1 MRDFSCLVRT
11 HDKHHLEL
19 KTNLPIPEK
28 GKGRYDL
35 SFYFFS
41 PAQLHMDKETVGV
54 KKVLSS
60 VQTYTR
66 LSSPVLP
73 LAGLVDEKNSLS
85 PLNRINGLLT
95 DFNRGIPLDSEAVIY
110 EFQTLVNA
118 FRSEI
123 KGFVDLLE
131 QLVVD
136 EHQHISLYRV
146 RIRSTVKE
154 ATKVLS
160 AARELFP
167 LLVNPSIPE
176 RVRTA
181 LEWADEAMS
190 LIAERNLVRLYSM
203 CTVDDS
209 LCNVLD
215 EITSFVE
222 NENSYRTEQQYT
234 SAPNNT
240 DEHLEET
247 IAYRASMLKKWAQS
261 AMYMKRVVS
270 RIPSQ
275 VNHILAGMAAA
286 LAMAFA
292 VTATIYAE
300 TVYVKNSL
308 PWAMILII
316 SYVFKDRIKEV
327 LREVFGR
334 LLPRLLADRILKL
347 YDPATGKIAA
357 KAEVIVDFGLDK
369 DQSEP
374 IRKARNVG
382 NNPFSAVLPPQNVL
396 HYNRFVTLKSR
407 VLRENHTRLESL
419 TEVTRVR
426 IDDWLREM
434 DDPEEIQNKIING
447 KRVRVSGNRVY
458 HVHLIATLREKRKHS
473 EPRIFHYCLVM
484 NRSGLLRIEPR

>member
-1 MRDFSCLVRT
+1 MC
-11 HDKHHLEL
+11 
-19 KTNLPIPEK
+19 
-28 GKGRYDL
+28 
-35 SFYFFS
+35 
-41 PAQLHMDKETVGV
+41 
-54 KKVLSS
+54 
-60 VQTYTR
+60 
-66 LSSPVLP
+66 
-73 LAGLVDEKNSLS
+73 
-85 PLNRINGLLT
+85 
-95 DFNRGIPLDSEAVIY
+95 
-110 EFQTLVNA
+110 
-118 FRSEI
+118 
-123 KGFVDLLE
+123 
-131 QLVVD
+131 
-136 EHQHISLYRV
+136 
-146 RIRSTVKE
+146 
-154 ATKVLS
+154 
-160 AARELFP
+160 
-167 LLVNPSIPE
+167 
-176 RVRTA
+176 
-181 LEWADEAMS
+181 
-190 LIAERNLVRLYSM
+190 AE
-203 CTVDDS
+203 DDS
-209 LCNVLD
+209 LCNVVD
-215 EITSFVE
+215 EITGFVE
-222 NENSYRTEQQYT
+222 NENSYRAEQQYT
-234 SAPNNT
+234 SAPSNT

-300 TVYVKNSL
+300 TIYVKNSL

-434 DDPEEIQNKIING
+434 DDPEEIQHKIING

-458 HVHLIATLREKRKHS
+458 HVHLIAALREKRKHS